1 MERKEAKV
9 TNNRCHCCLLMLWA
23 RAIGGILAD
32 HKAIDDV
39 IMQRNRHPSNVSDED
54 FFKECGWA
62 IYVTGFS
69 EERVREKWSQLE
81 EAFLR
86 WGYKNVCQDKDKV
99 RANAL
104 RVINNAKK
112 AKAMIA
118 IAEWMCQTGWETIRK
133 RLLNGLTKDEY
144 GNVLPQH
151 ELISYLD
158 QRPMI
163 GRRNAIFILKNV
175 GYDVAKADSHLTSLA
190 PKFGYVADEKG
201 VQQFATDIAKLV
213 LERISVVDTV
223 LWWAAKLRANLS
235 FKCPACGRQH

>member
-1 MERKEAKV
+1 V
-9 TNNRCHCCLLMLWA
+9 PF
-23 RAIGGILAD
+23 RAAIL
-32 HKAIDDV
+32 ID
-39 IMQRNRHPSNVSDED
+39 MGNSR
-54 FFKECGWA
+54 
-62 IYVTGFS
+62 
-69 EERVREKWSQLE
+69 
-81 EAFLR
+81 
-86 WGYKNVCQDKDKV
+86 
-99 RANAL
+99 
-104 RVINNAKK
+104 
-112 AKAMIA
+112 
-118 IAEWMCQTGWETIRK
+118 
-133 RLLNGLTKDEY
+133 LNGLTKDEY

-163 GRRNAIFILKNV
+163 GRTNAIFILKNV